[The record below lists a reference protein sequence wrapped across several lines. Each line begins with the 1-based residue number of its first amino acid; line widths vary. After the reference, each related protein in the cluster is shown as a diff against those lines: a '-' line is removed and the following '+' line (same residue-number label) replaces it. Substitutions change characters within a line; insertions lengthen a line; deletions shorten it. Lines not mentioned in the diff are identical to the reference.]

1 MLSNIPTRRTSGN
14 SRDIVATS
22 ASALAA
28 AVPSRAR
35 ALSVESNVQSR
46 IAQLHRKS
54 SVGVSL
60 ERTLHIPATNS
71 QPLSFGPSPASSSA
85 SVTLVD
91 TSKNMQPATVESS
104 LIDRLE
110 SMQKFFDQSLQRALQ
125 ENANQY
131 KSLQSQIQTISGS
144 MQSQIQTISGNM
156 SSLQEHILEVDESCT
171 RNLERIEAW
180 EVQEDSER
188 IQELEPVREEE
199 GDTEYDS
206 GGGYLGFY
214 R

>member
-1 MLSNIPTRRTSGN
+1 MLLNIQTRRTKGN

-22 ASALAA
+22 ASALAGA
-28 AVPSRAR
+28 APSRAR

-46 IAQLHRKS
+46 IAQLQRKS
-54 SVGVSL
+54 SVGTIL
-60 ERTLHIPATNS
+60 ERTLNIPATNS

-91 TSKNMQPATVESS
+91 TLKKMQTVTIESS

-110 SMQKFFDQSLQRALQ
+110 SMQQLFDQSLQRALR

-131 KSLQSQIQTISGS
+131 KSLQSQVQTISGS
-144 MQSQIQTISGNM
+144 MQFQIQPISGSI
-156 SSLQEHILEVDESCT
+156 SSLQENMLEVDESCR
-171 RNLERIEAW
+171 RNLERIDAF

-206 GGGYLGFY
+206 GGYLGFY